1 MTSRIRQS
9 VHVTAASCPCAQN
22 GPKRCPFLEGTP
34 ACTSRA
40 GNLTYRMIPVSQW
53 RDRAG
58 FAPASPF
65 YPCAHDNLSLFFMNN
80 GLARGTLSR

>member
-9 VHVTAASCPCAQN
+9 VHATAVSCPWAQN
-22 GPKRCPFLEGTP
+22 DPKRCPFLEGTP
-34 ACTSRA
+34 IYTPRA
-40 GNLTYRMIPVSQW
+40 GNLTYRMTPVSQW

-65 YPCAHDNLSLFFMNN
+65 YPCAHHNLTLFIMNI
-80 GLARGTLSR
+80 GFARGTLGR